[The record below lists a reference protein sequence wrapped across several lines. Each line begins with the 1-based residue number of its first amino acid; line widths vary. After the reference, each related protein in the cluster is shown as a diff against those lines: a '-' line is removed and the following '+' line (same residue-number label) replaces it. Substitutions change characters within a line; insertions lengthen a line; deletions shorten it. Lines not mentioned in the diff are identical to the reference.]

1 MKIQELINELLDK
14 YKPDYEVYVMNGD
27 DDVKILTPDSIHL
40 FFPYK
45 EKTFGCLIGS
55 ENDPDDDLNVYL

>member
-1 MKIQELINELLDK
+1 
-14 YKPDYEVYVMNGD
+14 VMNGD